1 MTNDGAEEGAVV
13 TRDRG
18 DCRSEFPDR
27 GGVSF
32 HGSRD
37 SQGKEGG

>member
-1 MTNDGAEEGAVV
+1 MTNDGAEEGVV
-13 TRDRG
+13 TTWDRG

-27 GGVSF
+27 GRVSF